1 MWFGARLQTFPKRY
15 STWASCSFG
24 LRKQRGKRG
33 SCTVLGV
40 KESQKQSFQEIM
52 KSNINTPF
60 LTSALYL
67 RSPAR
72 KGSIKTL
79 HSGSSYPLGK
89 SGSSSMQ
96 RKGIWGFTLSSSW
109 RPKYSGCSKHIQIKL
124 QALVT
129 AHFALRASPC
139 KCFRLFFP
147 KHITWKSILGSTI
160 QVSSFH
166 YYSCNTWISLH
177 MVFLG
182 HWGLSQLT
190 NLLGISR

>member
-60 LTSALYL
+60 LTSALHL

-109 RPKYSGCSKHIQIKL
+109 RPKYSGCSKHVQIKL

-166 YYSCNTWISLH
+166 YYLCNTWISLH
-177 MVFLG
+177 MVFFRTLG
-182 HWGLSQLT
+182 VKS
-190 NLLGISR
+190 ID